1 HDATYIS
8 NNTFTSKF
16 EENMVIQEATSRLKS
31 VEKFTWL
38 QISPPNFDR
47 NSSMELNI
55 DCKNRGQHLRD
66 QIQAAI
72 SGANSSLMRETD
84 TKQQQPSS

>member
-1 HDATYIS
+1 
-8 NNTFTSKF
+8 
-16 EENMVIQEATSRLKS
+16 MVIQEATSRLKS
-31 VEKFTWL
+31 VEKFTRL

-66 QIQAAI
+66 QIQAVSHPNMKNGVTSFSYSPAI